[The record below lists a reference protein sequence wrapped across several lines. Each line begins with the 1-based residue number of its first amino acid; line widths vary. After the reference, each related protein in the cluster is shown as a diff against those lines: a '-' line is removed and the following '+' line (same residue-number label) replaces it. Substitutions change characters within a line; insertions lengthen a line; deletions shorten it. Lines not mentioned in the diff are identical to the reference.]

1 MAHYVIF
8 TNFFKVTWPKNVP
21 AYVKTEGTWQK
32 RNYIRNVLQATR
44 SLCHFRF
51 KSYGH
56 YLIFTKVVTLTL
68 PFVRLSKKKVL
79 HCRVSRR
86 HLLQKKSRTIGQ
98 AVRPVEPLKT
108 DKQTNRQTRRQA
120 DRQTAVTNILSENRR
135 FRKVTNRQTDRQ
147 TAVTNILFENRRFRK
162 VIKAAIIEYFSNYI
176 DFNWPWPLTLT
187 FDLWTWPFIYFVR
200 KNVML
205 WRNVRQ
211 NGASHIRMEI
221 TPR

>member
-8 TNFFKVTWPKNVP
+8 TNFFKVTWPNNVP
-21 AYVKTEGTWQK
+21 AYVKTGGTWQK
-32 RNYIRNVLQATR
+32 RNYIRNVLQPTR

-86 HLLQKKSRTIGQ
+86 HLLQKNQDDRTIRVACRAFEDGQ
-98 AVRPVEPLKT
+98 T
-108 DKQTNRQTRRQA
+108 DKQT
-120 DRQTAVTNILSENRR
+120 DRQTN
-135 FRKVTNRQTDRQ
+135 RQ

-162 VIKAAIIEYFSNYI
+162 VIKAAIIGYFSNYI
-176 DFNWPWPLTLT
+176 DFNWPWPLT

-205 WRNVRQ
+205 WRHVRQ

-221 TPR
+221 TSR

>member
-8 TNFFKVTWPKNVP
+8 TDFLKVTWRKNLMS
-21 AYVKTEGTWQK
+21 YVKTEHLSQK
-32 RNYIRNVLQATR
+32 RNFMRNILQPTR

-86 HLLQKKSRTIGQ
+86 HLLQKKSGRSESGAACRAFEDGQ
-98 AVRPVEPLKT
+98 T
-108 DKQTNRQTRRQA
+108 DKQT
-120 DRQTAVTNILSENRR
+120 DRHTHRHTDRGDQYTLRKV

-147 TAVTNILFENRRFRK
+147 TDRPR
-162 VIKAAIIEYFSNYI
+162 
-176 DFNWPWPLTLT
+176 WP
-187 FDLWTWPFIYFVR
+187 IYFA
-200 KNVML
+200 KFF
-205 WRNVRQ
+205 Q
-211 NGASHIRMEI
+211 NFSQSNKSRDN
-221 TPR
+221 RVF

>member
-32 RNYIRNVLQATR
+32 RNYIRNVLQPTR

-86 HLLQKKSRTIGQ
+86 HLLQQKSRTIGQ

-135 FRKVTNRQTDRQ
+135 FRKVIIG
-147 TAVTNILFENRRFRK
+147 AINIGYFR
-162 VIKAAIIEYFSNYI
+162 YYI
-176 DFNWPWPLTLT
+176 DFSWPWPLTLT
-187 FDLWTWPFIYFVR
+187 FDLWTWPLIYFVR

-221 TPR
+221 TSR